1 MLYGILPE
9 IIISCAALF
18 FFACA
23 LFDYKKIFPWAV
35 GFGVAATLSNLVSLH
50 ATHHP
55 MFHGAF
61 MVDGFSRFFSFLICA
76 SFLLAC
82 VIAGQLKQT
91 DQEKIGEFFF
101 FVSVGTLGLLIVTGA
116 TELLTLFIGLEISSY
131 PLFIVASYRKGLG
144 FQFESVAKY
153 MIFGAVSMAFMLY
166 GITYLYGAFGST
178 FFKDIIPAI
187 PQHLDDPMAILGV
200 ILFMAG
206 LLYKLAAF
214 PFHFWAP
221 DVYAGA
227 AAEVVAFIAALPKLA
242 AVALLVRLSSMFIGM
257 DGLVPVLTILSILSM
272 TLGNL
277 MALAQKELKRLL
289 AYSAVSHA
297 GYIMLGLLAP
307 GDGGLDAA
315 LFYGPVYAL
324 MTLAAFL
331 IAIQVAGDEHDIPLE
346 NLRGLWNRSPV
357 LAIML
362 AITFV
367 SLAGLPPTAGFT
379 GKLFLLMSVWKAG
392 YFWPVMAA
400 VLNTLLG
407 IFFYLRV
414 IKISLVGDGE
424 NESVPLEMP
433 AHIRPLAIGL
443 GALLLY
449 LGLMPGS
456 LLELAGRAVQCL

>member
-1 MLYGILPE
+1 MINGILPE

-18 FFACA
+18 FFVCA

-35 GFGVAATLSNLVSLH
+35 GFGAAATLSNLISLH
-50 ATHHP
+50 VEQS

-76 SFLLAC
+76 SYLLAC
-82 VIAGQLKQT
+82 VIAGRLKQT

-178 FFKDIIPAI
+178 FFADIIPAI

-227 AAEVVAFIAALPKLA
+227 AVEVVAFIAALPKLA
-242 AVALLVRLSSMFIGM
+242 AVALLVRVSSMFIGM

-307 GDGGLDAA
+307 DNGGLSAA
-315 LFYGPVYAL
+315 LFYGAVYAF

-331 IAIQVAGDEHDIPLE
+331 IAIEVAGDEHDIPLE
-346 NLRGLWNRSPV
+346 NLRGLWKRSPV

-414 IKISLVGDGE
+414 IKISLVGDAEGE
-424 NESVPLEMP
+424 TQPLAMP
-433 AHIRPLAIGL
+433 PHVRPLAIAL

-449 LGLMPGS
+449 LGLLPGS